1 MFDAAHLALAY
12 LLLEWAIRI
21 CMIVVIPLRRPPEA
35 ARSWLLLVMFLPLPA
50 LLLYRMIGRARFPRW
65 RHQRF
70 LTSAPL
76 RDHVAGAMPLP
87 TSAPSQLSQLVQ
99 RLGGFP
105 ACAGNSLAFQTHYA
119 DIVAAMVEAIDG
131 AVRSVHL
138 QTYIFADDH
147 TGTLFID
154 ALGRAVA
161 RGVDVRVLV
170 DALGSRP
177 WSKRSMA
184 KLRGAG
190 VDARL
195 TLPIGF
201 LLRRLRR
208 DLRNHRKLCLID
220 GCTGF
225 IGSLNIVD
233 RDFKGGI
240 VNDELVARVDG
251 PVVAA
256 LEATFLTDWHLE
268 SAQLLDHPI
277 IPPASGALVLQP
289 MPSSPDHPS
298 LGYERLLVEAIHAAK
313 DEVTIVTPYLIPDDA
328 LMVALKNAVDRGV
341 SVHII
346 VSMVVDQ
353 YLVRLAQRSFY
364 DELLHAG
371 VHLFRYRD
379 RLLHAKSVSVDGRI
393 GLVGSSNADIRS
405 FMLNAEISLL
415 IHDPA
420 ATQAL
425 EQIHCGYRHA
435 SDILTLAEWRS
446 RPRLMRPLENLAR
459 LLTPLL

>member
-1 MFDAAHLALAY
+1 
-12 LLLEWAIRI
+12 
-21 CMIVVIPLRRPPEA
+21 MIVVIPLRRPPEA

-50 LLLYRMIGRARFPRW
+50 LLLYRMIGRARFPKW

-70 LTSAPL
+70 LTSAAL
-76 RDHVAGAMPLP
+76 REHVARTMLSA
-87 TSAPSQLSQLVQ
+87 TSPSQLSRLA
-99 RLGGFP
+99 RHLGGFP
-105 ACAGNSLAFQTHYA
+105 ACGGNGLSFQTDYA
-119 DIVAAMVEAIDG
+119 DIVAAMVKAIDG
-131 AVRSVHL
+131 AVSSVHL

-147 TGTLFID
+147 TGSLFID
-154 ALGRAVA
+154 ALGRAAA
-161 RGVDVRVLV
+161 RGVDARVLV

-184 KLRGAG
+184 KLHAVG

-201 LLRRLRR
+201 RLRRLRR

-233 RDFKGGI
+233 RDFKAGI

-256 LEATFLTDWHLE
+256 LEATFLTDWYLE
-268 SAQLLDHPI
+268 TAQLLDRPI
-277 IPPASGALVLQP
+277 MPPACGALMLQP
-289 MPSSPDHPS
+289 MPSSPDHPL
-298 LGYERLLVEAIHAAK
+298 LGYERLLVEIIHVARY
-313 DEVTIVTPYLIPDDA
+313 EVTIVTPYFIPDDA

-341 SVHII
+341 SVNII
-346 VSMVVDQ
+346 VSRVVDQ

-371 VHLFRYRD
+371 IQLFRYRD
-379 RLLHAKSVSVDGRI
+379 HLLHTKSVSVDGHI

-405 FMLNAEISLL
+405 FMLNAEINLL
-415 IHDPA
+415 IHDPV
-420 ATQAL
+420 ATEKL
-425 EQIHCGYRHA
+425 ERIHHGYSHA
-435 SDILTLAEWRS
+435 SDLLTLAEWRM
-446 RPRLMRPLENLAR
+446 RPRPIRLLENLAR
-459 LLTPLL
+459 LMTPLL